1 MKLSQF
7 SFNLPEE
14 QIALYPHSV
23 YHEIKNEKGKKQT
36 VRVTRRDECR
46 LMVLH
51 RQSGTIDM
59 FKQDKKKKPIKGD
72 FLDFRNVLD
81 YFDEGDTF
89 IFNDTKVFPA
99 RLYGTKEKTDAKI
112 EVFLLRELNAEMRL
126 WDVLVEPARKIRI
139 GNKLFFDDTS
149 TMVAEVI
156 DNTTSRGRTLRFLY
170 DCPHDE
176 FKRSLFALGE
186 TPLPRYIIDARDQH
200 HDTKEDMEDFQCIF
214 ARNEGSVT
222 APASGL
228 HFSREMLKRM
238 EIRGI
243 NQAFITLHCGLGSF
257 HNIEVEDLTK
267 HKLDSEQMIIGAEAC
282 QIVNKTKTE
291 RKHICAVGTSVIKAT
306 ETAVGT
312 DGLLKEYDGWTNR
325 FIFPPYDFGLADSMI
340 ANFYHPLSPLMMA
353 TAAFGGYDL
362 VMEAYRLA
370 VENGY
375 MFGCYGDAMLIV
387 ND

>member
-23 YHEIKNEKGKKQT
+23 YHEIKGEKGKKQT

-59 FKQDKKKKPIKGD
+59 FKQDKKKKPVKGD

-282 QIVNKTKTE
+282 QIVNKTKIA